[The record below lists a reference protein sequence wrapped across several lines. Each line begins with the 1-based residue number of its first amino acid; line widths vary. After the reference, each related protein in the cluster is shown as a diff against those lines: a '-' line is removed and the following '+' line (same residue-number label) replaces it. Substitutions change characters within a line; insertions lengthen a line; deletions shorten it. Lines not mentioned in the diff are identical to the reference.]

1 MRGEERRRGGR
12 EEKRIERRIA
22 ATFVDRHTH
31 TNYEACSAMSTHQLI
46 FSSWTA
52 WDCLGVVLLATA
64 MLVPVHGR
72 LPDTVARR
80 RIMKS
85 LVTTADS

>member
-46 FSSWTA
+46 YFL
-52 WDCLGVVLLATA
+52 DFLGLSGRGFASYRHASTGTWA
-64 MLVPVHGR
+64 PPRHGG
-72 LPDTVARR
+72 PEKNHEIACYHC
-80 RIMKS
+80 
-85 LVTTADS
+85 

>member
-1 MRGEERRRGGR
+1 
-12 EEKRIERRIA
+12 
-22 ATFVDRHTH
+22 
-31 TNYEACSAMSTHQLI
+31 MSTHQLI